1 MAAAPQI
8 RVLPLPKKRAPNLRR
23 WLYRAIVAAV
33 AAVAAWGAW
42 RGYTALTAPSAA
54 NVPLA
59 EVRRG
64 EVHFNVY
71 AQGTLSG
78 GNSEV
83 LTAPMVNGDTLS
95 IRDILETG
103 TLVKSGDVVV
113 QFDTSAQEYN
123 LKQAQAALEQAQQQV
138 LGAQATAAAQ
148 TEDDAYQ
155 LLKAQFDVQRAELQ
169 VRKNPIVAAVDAQ
182 KNDLNLAAAREH
194 LRQLQ
199 QDVASRKSSNQASV
213 ALQQAAELKS
223 QSDAATAQAN
233 IAAMSL
239 KATRG
244 GYMSIRENMRNGF
257 NGLAVPVYQI
267 GDVTDPGLA
276 IAEIP
281 DTTSWELN
289 VTVSEF
295 DRGHLAVGQPATAE
309 FDPLP
314 GQTFPARV
322 KSLGGAT
329 GPSWNRQVK
338 CVLELLRATPALKP
352 GLSAKVIITTQ
363 TLRDALYVPSQA
375 VFGPDGSNYV
385 YLRAGG
391 QFARRPIKVVSRSES
406 QVVLQ
411 GVHAGDVI
419 ALANPEQTGA
429 PAAAPAAPSAGAPG
443 GGGPM
448 VIVR

>member
-1 MAAAPQI
+1 MA
-8 RVLPLPKKRAPNLRR
+8 PLKRSAF
-23 WLYRAIVAAV
+23 WIVVAAV
-33 AAVAAWGAW
+33 VVAAGWGAW
-42 RGYTALTAPSAA
+42 RGYRVLTAPASA
-54 NVPLA
+54 NVPVA
-59 EVRRG
+59 EVRHG
-64 EVHFNVY
+64 EIRFNVY
-71 AQGTLSG
+71 AQGTLTG

-103 TLVKSGDVVV
+103 SLVKPGEVVA

-123 LKQAQAALEQAQQQV
+123 LKQAQAALAQAQQQV

-155 LLKAQFDVQRAELQ
+155 LIKAQYDVQRTELQ
-169 VRKNPIVAAVDAQ
+169 VRKNPILAAVDAQ

-199 QDVASRKSSNQASV
+199 QDVASRKANNQASI
-213 ALQQAAELKS
+213 ALQEAAERKA
-223 QSDAATAQAN
+223 QSDASTAEAN

-289 VTVSEF
+289 VTVSEL
-295 DRGHLAVGQPATAE
+295 DRGHIAVGQAATAE

-314 GQTFPARV
+314 GQSFPARV
-322 KSLGGAT
+322 KSMGGAT
-329 GPSWNRQVK
+329 GPPWNRQVK
-338 CVLELLRATPALKP
+338 CVLELLRTSPALKP

-363 TLRDALYVPSQA
+363 TLPDALYVPSQA
-375 VFGPDGSNYV
+375 VFGPDGANYV
-385 YLRAGG
+385 YVRANG
-391 QFARRPIKVVSRSES
+391 QFARRPIKVLSRSES

-411 GVHAGDVI
+411 GVRAGDVI
-419 ALANPEQTGA
+419 ALANPEQTSA

-443 GGGPM
+443 GGGQM
-448 VIVR
+448 VIIR